1 MSSGSERERTQKLR
15 EAAAKLDENIL
26 PLKQWSRRIKIAVVA
41 LMLLSTAFMNG
52 LITGETHEG
61 VVVDRSFNTEFV
73 SWSNLMLTLKES
85 WFMIVALVAYL
96 LMAEYN
102 RRLDEEEM
110 HFVEAQLK
118 EEKQFDVDDSD
129 TTSHGSGS
137 GSSSHEHSADEGKRK
152 APKATPTD
160 QLAASLGSI
169 NTQIQTQPDTQYDT
183 TSRVSELNS
192 TTRHMISESSETSS
206 PLKKKVFKE
215 QSQADQPIYKTQ
227 NKE

>member
-1 MSSGSERERTQKLR
+1 VSSGSERERAQKLR

-152 APKATPTD
+152 KDKATPTD
-160 QLAASLGSI
+160 QLAASLGSMNNS
-169 NTQIQTQPDTQYDT
+169 NTQIQTQPDTQ
-183 TSRVSELNS
+183 
-192 TTRHMISESSETSS
+192 
-206 PLKKKVFKE
+206 
-215 QSQADQPIYKTQ
+215 
-227 NKE
+227 

>member
-1 MSSGSERERTQKLR
+1 
-15 EAAAKLDENIL
+15 
-26 PLKQWSRRIKIAVVA
+26 
-41 LMLLSTAFMNG
+41 MLLSTAFMNG

-61 VVVDRSFNTEFV
+61 VVVDRSFNTEFA

-110 HFVEAQLK
+110 HIVEAQLK

-152 APKATPTD
+152 AAKATPTD
-160 QLAASLGSI
+160 QLAASLKPMNNS
-169 NTQIQTQPDTQYDT
+169 NTQIQTQPDTQ
-183 TSRVSELNS
+183 
-192 TTRHMISESSETSS
+192 
-206 PLKKKVFKE
+206 
-215 QSQADQPIYKTQ
+215 
-227 NKE
+227 